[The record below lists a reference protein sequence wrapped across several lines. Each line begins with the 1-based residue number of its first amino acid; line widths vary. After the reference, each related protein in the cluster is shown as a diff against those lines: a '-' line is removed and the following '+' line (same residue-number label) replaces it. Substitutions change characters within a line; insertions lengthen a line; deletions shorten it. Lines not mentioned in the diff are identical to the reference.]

1 MEDKETID
9 LALLKNIVLTH
20 KKKLARIII
29 GCTLLA
35 VIVSFALPKEYESTT
50 LLRAKGQKQSG
61 FSLQAASAMAM
72 LGVGG
77 GGSSTQAYLEML
89 KSRSVLEPVIA
100 ELDMPEEKK
109 EKLTSQDFAKSNLK
123 ITNTKG
129 TDLIQVTAKGKSP
142 EEAQKISSDVVSSFQ
157 VLLTKLSKSEQSFML
172 KFLTE
177 RIQVAKQE
185 VEQAEQNLEQFRQ
198 QSKLFLPDVQAKA
211 AVEKLTVIDKKL
223 SEQKVLNQ
231 GNAAKIAGV
240 DEQLAVQNAAMRSYQ
255 VSDDSVITDIRKK
268 IVEKQVA
275 LIELQQ
281 RFTEK
286 HPDVVAL
293 NNEIDSL
300 EQRLHEEV
308 NRTVSAG
315 TTTMNPLHSGLLIQ
329 KTTAETEMQ
338 VGTSVEEALQ
348 TVQSQAE
355 ENLGKMSE
363 QSLTYIGLERKV
375 KISQEVYGTL
385 LKNYEQTR
393 VQESMESMDIQ
404 IVDPAD
410 WPKKPSG
417 PNKLLI
423 TAIGFLVG
431 LLGAGAYALRRYIRE
446 R

>member
-20 KKKLARIII
+20 KKKLAGIII

-50 LLRAKGQKQSG
+50 LLRSKGQRQSG

-72 LGVGG
+72 LGSSGG
-77 GGSSTQAYLEML
+77 TSTQAYIEIL

-109 EKLTSQDFAKSNLK
+109 EKLTVQDFAKSNLK
-123 ITNTKG
+123 IANTKG
-129 TDLIQVTAKGKSP
+129 TDLIEVTAKGKSP
-142 EEAQKISSDVVSSFQ
+142 EEAQKISADVVSSFQ
-157 VLLTKLSKSEQSFML
+157 LLLTKLSKSEQSFML

-198 QSKLFLPDVQAKA
+198 QSKLFLPDAQAKA

-231 GNAAKIAGV
+231 GNAAKIAGS
-240 DEQLAVQNAAMRSYQ
+240 DEQLALQNASMRSYQ
-255 VSDDSVITDIRKK
+255 VSDDAVITDIRKK
-268 IVEKQVA
+268 IVTKQLE

-286 HPDVVAL
+286 HPDVIAA

-300 EQRLHEEV
+300 TQRLREEV

-315 TTTMNPLHSGLLIQ
+315 TTTMNPLHSALLV
-329 KTTAETEMQ
+329 KKATAETELQ
-338 VGTSVEEALQ
+338 VGNSAAEALRAA
-348 TVQSQAE
+348 QSQME
-355 ENLGKMSE
+355 ESLGKMSE

-375 KISQEVYGTL
+375 KVSQEVYATL

-393 VQESMESMDIQ
+393 VQEAMESMDVQ
-404 IVDPAD
+404 IVDSAEL
-410 WPKKPSG
+410 PKKPSG
-417 PNKLLI
+417 PNKRLI
-423 TAIGFLVG
+423 TAIGFLLG
-431 LLGAGAYALRRYIRE
+431 ILGAGAYTLRRYISAR
-446 R
+446 